1 MPWFE
6 KKGNPVKHEIIAKRM
21 FIVEYKTTKEE
32 EFDVLYQSYVGD
44 IYKVCLYL
52 TKNKEQAEEIAQRTF
67 VKFYDCF
74 ENVSPDFILAYLVN
88 IAKDFIYRYQK

>member
-6 KKGNPVKHEIIAKRM
+6 KKRNPIKQEIIVKRM

-32 EFDVLYQSYVGD
+32 KFDVLYQSYVGD
-44 IYKVCLYL
+44 IYRVCLHL

-74 ENVSPDFILAYLVN
+74 ENVSPDLVLAYLVN
-88 IAKDFIYRYQK
+88 TAKDYFYHYQK

>member
-6 KKGNPVKHEIIAKRM
+6 KKGNPVKYEIITKRM
-21 FIVEYKTTKEE
+21 SIVEHKTTKEE

-52 TKNKEQAEEIAQRTF
+52 TKNEEQAEEIVQRTF
-67 VKFYDCF
+67 VKFYDYF
-74 ENVSPDFILAYLVN
+74 ENVSPDFVLAYLV
-88 IAKDFIYRYQK
+88 ITAKDFSYRYQK

>member
-1 MPWFE
+1 
-6 KKGNPVKHEIIAKRM
+6 M

-52 TKNKEQAEEIAQRTF
+52 TKNKIRRELGLNKEQAEEIAQRTF